1 METLN
6 FIKNRFA
13 LDLNQKPPFILPID
27 KNRGLCGLF
36 NELGFKT
43 GAEIGVRK
51 GMFSKW
57 LALKVKGLKLYCVD
71 PYVSYEEYWEYRDQ
85 KELDSIC
92 EQAHQRLRK
101 LNCEF
106 VKKFSMDAVKDF
118 EDNSLDFVY
127 IDANHAFEYV
137 VNDIAEWSK
146 KVRPGGVVSGHDY
159 SDYMFEVKVAVDS
172 WMKAKKINPWFL
184 TNDKHTSWFYVK
196 NNPTL

>member
-1 METLN
+1 METLS

-13 LDLNQKPPFILPID
+13 LDLSQKSPFILPID
-27 KNRGLCGLF
+27 KYKGLCGLF
-36 NELGFKT
+36 NELKFKT

-71 PYVSYEEYWEYRDQ
+71 PYTSYDGYSEYKDQ
-85 KELDSIC
+85 KELNSI
-92 EQAHQRLRK
+92 EEEAHKRLGN

-106 VKKFSMDAVKDF
+106 INKFSMDAVKDF

-137 VNDIAEWSK
+137 VNDINEWQK
-146 KVRPGGVVSGHDY
+146 KVRPGGIVAGHDY
-159 SDYMFEVKVAVDS
+159 SDYLFEVKAAVDG
-172 WMKAKKINPWFL
+172 WMRAKKINPWFI

-196 NNPTL
+196 DA